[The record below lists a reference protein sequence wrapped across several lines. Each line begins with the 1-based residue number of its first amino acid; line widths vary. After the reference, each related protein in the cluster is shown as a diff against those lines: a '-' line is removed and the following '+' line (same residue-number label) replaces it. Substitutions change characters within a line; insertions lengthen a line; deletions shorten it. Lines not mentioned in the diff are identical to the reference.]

1 MPRIAHISDT
11 HIPTIKRHDEYRQVF
26 DQIYNKLREEK
37 VDYIVHTGDLFHTK
51 LQLTP
56 ESVTLAVEFL
66 KNLGSIAP
74 VYLIAGNHDTN
85 LRNNKRLDS
94 ISPIVEAI
102 SDLRIVYL
110 RNSGP
115 IYLNDIV
122 FNVLSIFDRDNW
134 VSFKD
139 TTPSPLPVIALFHGS
154 IKGVL
159 TDTGYVIEH
168 GDSDV
173 SIFEGHDY
181 ALLGDI
187 HLTNQKV
194 DDEGRIRY
202 AGSTVQQNFGE
213 TDDKGFLIW
222 DIKDKN
228 NFEVQAV
235 TIKCPKPF
243 TTLHLWNDGSIQE
256 NTVPPKGA
264 RIRLVSEFN
273 LSVDKVKN
281 AIDVAK
287 TRFKPESVT
296 FVSKATSSRE
306 ELKDVSN
313 LSRTLNL
320 RDLGVQEGLIKD
332 FLAPYNPD
340 EELLQR
346 VYEMNEKYNLQ
357 VEQGEEVGRNIS
369 WKLKSLEWDN
379 LFNYGKGNRIDF
391 TKLNGVVGLLGPN
404 GKGKT
409 SVLDSLL
416 YTTFNTTS
424 KNNRKNLNIINQNL
438 DSCRSKVVFEID
450 NNEYTIERKSEKYT
464 KKSKGVEITEA
475 KTDVEFSGMEESTLT
490 GLDRSDTDKVIRRY
504 LGTVDDFL
512 MTSMASQLDSL
523 SFINEGSTNRKTIL
537 AKFLDLDIFEAKF
550 KLAKGD
556 AAEIKAV
563 LKKLEGTE
571 FDSEIQKTG
580 DVIRDSEKGIK
591 EQKELS
597 EIAQTALNLLREQLF
612 AVQADIKNFKKVESS
627 TEAYLSM
634 VNHQQTAD
642 SLSRKTLEIDKKL
655 YEISGQREVLKGD
668 LLENINDILE
678 DNLSLREKNDN
689 LGKLA
694 AEHKLLSQAFG
705 TLQKSAG
712 LLSEVP
718 CGDQFPSCRFIKDAF
733 QARDSLQE
741 KQESLTQLNTRAS
754 DLQKEINSTPD
765 YDALIRKHNAAES
778 MLNKLALLEKDLQIE
793 REKLLAKQNTA
804 QEMVEVCREK
814 YEERRK
820 LESEA
825 ISIEEK
831 LQSEKNLKNEI
842 HAAEL
847 NINSIQQKIT
857 NFYKDNGYQISR
869 LETLE
874 EQKQELADKRKEF
887 AAYDLYLKAMHP
899 NGISYEV
906 IKQKLP
912 VINNEINKILAN
924 VVDFQVFLVNEDDK
938 LDLMIKHPKYDP
950 RPLEMGSGSEKSLAS
965 IAIRLAFLNVTS
977 LPKSNI
983 FFLDEPGT
991 SLDADNLG
999 GFIRILDLIKGYFD
1013 VVLLISHL
1021 DILKDAVDG
1030 QINIDNRDGF
1040 AHVAA

>member
-1 MPRIAHISDT
+1 MPKIAHLSDT

-26 DQIYNKLREEK
+26 LQIYQKLQEEK
-37 VDYIVHTGDLFHTK
+37 PDYIVHTGDLFHTK

-74 VYLIAGNHDTN
+74 TYIIAGNHDTN

-94 ISPIVEAI
+94 ISPIVDAI
-102 SDLRIVYL
+102 NDPRIVYL

-115 IYLNDIV
+115 LELKDVV
-122 FNVLSIFDRDNW
+122 FNVLSIFDRENW
-134 VSFKD
+134 VSFKNISQTD
-139 TTPSPLPVIALFHGS
+139 KPIVALFHGS

-202 AGSTVQQNFGE
+202 AGSTIQQNFGE
-213 TDDKGFLIW
+213 TDDKGFLVW
-222 DIKDKN
+222 DLKDKN
-228 NFEVQAV
+228 NFDVRPI

-243 TTLHLWNDGSIQE
+243 VTLNLWNDGSIQD
-256 NTVPPKGA
+256 NYIPPKSS

-281 AIDVAK
+281 AIDAAK
-287 TRFKPESVT
+287 SRFKPESVT
-296 FVSKATSSRE
+296 FISKAISSKE
-306 ELKDVSN
+306 DLKDVAN
-313 LSRTLNL
+313 LSKTLNL
-320 RDLGVQEGLIKD
+320 RDLSIQEGLIKD
-332 FLAPYNPD
+332 YLKTYNPD
-340 EELLQR
+340 GELLETI
-346 VYEMNEKYNLQ
+346 YGLNEKFNTQ
-357 VEQGEEVGRNIS
+357 VEQGEEIGRNIT
-369 WKLKSLEWDN
+369 WKLKNIEWDN
-379 LFNYGKGNRIDF
+379 LFNYGNGNRIDF
-391 TKLNGVVGLLGPN
+391 SKLNGVVGLLGPN

-416 YTTFNTTS
+416 YAMFNTTS
-424 KNNRKNLNIINQNL
+424 KNNRKNLNVINQNL
-438 DSCRSKVVFEID
+438 DSCRAKVIFDID
-450 NNEYTIERKSEKYT
+450 GNEYTIERKSEKYS
-464 KKSKGVEITEA
+464 KKTKGVEITEA
-475 KTDVEFSGMEESTLT
+475 KTDVEFSGVAEDLLT
-490 GLDRSDTDKVIRRY
+490 GLDRNDTDKVIRRY

-523 SFINEGSTNRKTIL
+523 SFINEGSTNRKAIL

-550 KLAKGD
+550 KLAKSD
-556 AAEIKAV
+556 AAEIKTI
-563 LKKLEGTE
+563 LKKLEGTD
-571 FDSEIQKTG
+571 FDSEITKTKEE
-580 DVIRDSEKGIK
+580 IKRSERDIEG
-591 EQKELS
+591 QKESLQ
-597 EIAQTALNLLREQLF
+597 IGQIALNGLREQLF
-612 AVQADIKNFKKVESS
+612 EVSSYIKNNKNNTRATELYISLISNQNVLDSIVKKV
-627 TEAYLSM
+627 T
-634 VNHQQTAD
+634 
-642 SLSRKTLEIDKKL
+642 EIDKKL
-655 YEISGQREVLKGD
+655 FQINEQKEKLKIDLREDIEII
-668 LLENINDILE
+668 LLE
-678 DNLSLREKNDN
+678 EKDFIDKTSQ
-689 LGKLA
+689 LDKLI
-694 AEHKLLSQAFG
+694 AEHKLLTQAFNS
-705 TLQKSAG
+705 LEKSTK
-712 LLSEVP
+712 LLNEVP
-718 CGDQFPSCRFIKDAF
+718 CGDSFPSCKFIKNAF
-733 QARDSLQE
+733 EAKEELPIRQE
-741 KQESLTQLNTRAS
+741 TLTQLIISVADS
-754 DLQKEINSTPD
+754 KKELDGKPD
-765 YDALIRKHNAAES
+765 YTEIIRKHNLAHAMS
-778 MLNKLALLEKDLQIE
+778 NKLVVLEKDLLIE
-793 REKLLAKQNTA
+793 REKMVAKQKY
-804 QEMVEVCREK
+804 QEEVIDSMRERYQELSK
-814 YEERRK
+814 Q
-820 LESEA
+820 EA
-825 ISIEEK
+825 TTPSIEDKYNLEK
-831 LQSEKNLKNEI
+831 KLKSDVI
-842 HAAEL
+842 TAEM
-847 NINSIQQKIT
+847 NVNNIQQKIT
-857 NFYKDNGYQISR
+857 TLYKDNGYYISR

-912 VINNEINKILAN
+912 IINAEINKILAN

-938 LDLMIKHPKYDP
+938 LDLMIKHPKYDA

-977 LPKSNI
+977 LPKGNI

-1021 DILKDAVDG
+1021 DILKDAVDS
-1030 QINIDNRDGF
+1030 QINIDNKNGY
-1040 AHVAA
+1040 AQIIQ

>member
-1 MPRIAHISDT
+1 MLRIAHISDT

-26 DQIYNKLREEK
+26 EQIYNKLREEK
-37 VDYIVHTGDLFHTK
+37 PSYIVHTGDLFHTK

-74 VYLIAGNHDTN
+74 TFIIAGNHDTN

-94 ISPIVEAI
+94 ISPIVDAI
-102 SDLRIVYL
+102 GDSNITYFRG
-110 RNSGP
+110 SGTH
-115 IYLNDIV
+115 YYKDVV
-122 FNVLSIFDRDNW
+122 FNVLSIFDRENW
-134 VSFKD
+134 VSFAD
-139 TTPSPLPVIALFHGS
+139 AQPTSRPVIALFHGS
-154 IKGVL
+154 IKGVI

-173 SIFEGHDY
+173 EIFRGHDY

-222 DIKDKN
+222 DIEDKN
-228 NFEVQAV
+228 NFSVRSI

-243 TTLHLWNDGSIQE
+243 VTLHLWNDGSIQD
-256 NTVPPKGA
+256 TYTPPKGA
-264 RIRLVSEFN
+264 RIRLISEFN

-296 FVSKATSSRE
+296 FVSKA
-306 ELKDVSN
+306 VSTKENLQEVGN
-313 LSRTLNL
+313 LSKTLNL
-320 RDLGVQEGLIKD
+320 RDLSVQEGLIKE
-332 FLAPYNPD
+332 FLKDYNPD
-340 EELLQR
+340 GELLER
-346 VYEMNEKYNLQ
+346 IYEMNEKYNSQ
-357 VEQGEEVGRNIS
+357 VEQGEEIGRNIN
-369 WKLKSLEWDN
+369 WKLKSIEWDN
-379 LFNYGKGNRIDF
+379 LFNYSSGNKIDF
-391 TKLNGVVGLLGPN
+391 TKLHGVVGLLGPN

-424 KNNRKNLNIINQNL
+424 KNNRKNLNLINQNL
-438 DSCRSKVVFEID
+438 DSCRAKVQFEISG
-450 NNEYTIERKSEKYT
+450 NEYTIERRSEKYT
-464 KKSKGVEITEA
+464 KKTKGVEITEA
-475 KTDVEFSGMEESTLT
+475 KTDVEFSGIEESTLT

-523 SFINEGSTNRKTIL
+523 SFINEGSTNRKAIL

-550 KLAKGD
+550 KLAKSD
-556 AAEIKAV
+556 AAEVKAV
-563 LKKLEGTE
+563 LKKLDGTD
-571 FDSEIQKTG
+571 FDSEIIKTKEQ
-580 DVIRDSEKGIK
+580 IKSSEQQIN

-597 EIAQTALNLLREQLF
+597 VIAQNALNTLREQLF
-612 AVQADIKNFKKVESS
+612 EVSSFIKNNKKPGSS
-627 TEAYLSM
+627 AEIYITM
-634 VNHQQTAD
+634 TQHQQAAD
-642 SLSRKTLEIDKKL
+642 ASAKKILEIDKKI
-655 YEISGQREVLKGD
+655 YEINGQKIELSKDLRPDIEQLLALKEEYAEKG
-668 LLENINDILE
+668 
-678 DNLSLREKNDN
+678 DNLS
-689 LGKLA
+689 KLV
-694 AEHKLLSQAFG
+694 AEHKLLSQAFAS
-705 TLQKSAG
+705 LEKSSN
-712 LLSEVP
+712 LLGEVP
-718 CGDQFPSCRFIKDAF
+718 CGDEYPQCKFIKDAF
-733 QARDSLQE
+733 EAKKNIPQQQE
-741 KQESLTQLNTRAS
+741 KLVQLTVAVS
-754 DLQKEINSTPD
+754 DLQKDLNNSTD
-765 YDALIRKHNAAES
+765 FSEAIRKHNLAAAL
-778 MLNKLALLEKDLQIE
+778 LNKLEMLQKDLLIE
-793 REKLLAKQNTA
+793 REKLASKQKSA
-804 QEMVEVCREK
+804 QELVESCREK
-814 YEERRK
+814 YEEYRK
-820 LESEA
+820 QEQTGV
-825 ISIEEK
+825 SIEEK
-831 LQSEKNLKNEI
+831 VELEKRLKGDI
-842 HAAEL
+842 HTAEL
-847 NINSIQQKIT
+847 NVSAIQQKIS
-857 NFYKDNGYQISR
+857 NLYKDNGYYVSQ

-912 VINNEINKILAN
+912 VINAEINKVLAN
-924 VVDFQVFLVNEDDK
+924 IVDFQVFLVNDDDK

-977 LPKSNI
+977 LPKGNV

-1021 DILKDAVDG
+1021 DILKDAVDS
-1030 QINIDNRDGF
+1030 QINIDSKDGF
-1040 AHVAA
+1040 AHITA

>member
-74 VYLIAGNHDTN
+74 TFIIAGNHDTN

-94 ISPIVEAI
+94 ISPIVDAI
-102 SDLRIVYL
+102 GDSNITYFRG
-110 RNSGP
+110 SGTH
-115 IYLNDIV
+115 YYKDVV
-122 FNVLSIFDRDNW
+122 FNILSIFDRENW
-134 VSFKD
+134 VSFAD
-139 TTPSPLPVIALFHGS
+139 AEPISRPIIALFHGS

-173 SIFEGHDY
+173 EIFRGHDY
-181 ALLGDI
+181 GLLGDI

-202 AGSTVQQNFGE
+202 AGSTIQQNFGE

-222 DIKDKN
+222 DIENKDSFN
-228 NFEVQAV
+228 VRPV

-243 TTLHLWNDGSIQE
+243 MTLHLWNDGSIQE
-256 NTVPPKGA
+256 TLVPPKGS

-281 AIDVAK
+281 AIDAAK
-287 TRFKPESVT
+287 SRFKPESVT
-296 FVSKATSSRE
+296 FVSKAVSTKE
-306 ELKDVSN
+306 DLKDVGN
-313 LSRTLNL
+313 LSKTLNL
-320 RDLGVQEGLIKD
+320 RDLSVQEGLIKD
-332 FLAPYNPD
+332 FLNNYNPAA
-340 EELLQR
+340 ELLER
-346 VYEMNEKYNLQ
+346 IYEMNEKYNMQ
-357 VEQGEEVGRNIS
+357 VEQGEEVGRNIN
-369 WKLKSLEWDN
+369 WKLKHLEWDN
-379 LFNYGKGNRIDF
+379 LFNYGAGNAIDF

-416 YTTFNTTS
+416 YTIFNTTS
-424 KNNRKNLNIINQNL
+424 KNNRKNLNLINQNL
-438 DSCRSKVVFEID
+438 DSCRAKVVFDIGS
-450 NNEYTIERKSEKYT
+450 NEYTIDRKSEKYT
-464 KKSKGVEITEA
+464 KKTKGVEVTEA
-475 KTDVEFSGMEESTLT
+475 KTDVEFSGIEESVLT

-550 KLAKGD
+550 KLAKSD
-556 AAEIKAV
+556 AAEIKTI
-563 LKKLEGTE
+563 LKKLEGTD
-571 FDSEIQKTG
+571 FDSEIAKTKEE
-580 DVIRDSEKGIK
+580 IKRSEEEIK
-591 EQKELS
+591 TQKELAIIS
-597 EIAQTALNLLREQLF
+597 QNALNVLREQLF
-612 AVQADIKNFKKVESS
+612 EVSSYVKNVKKAGSAA
-627 TEAYLSM
+627 EAYTAM
-634 VNHQQTAD
+634 MQHQNTVDNIVKKIA
-642 SLSRKTLEIDKKL
+642 EIDKKIH
-655 YEISGQREVLKGD
+655 EIGQQKGTLSADIRSDIEELLKQS
-668 LLENINDILE
+668 
-678 DNLSLREKNDN
+678 DNYSEMSSELT
-689 LGKLA
+689 KLT
-694 AEHKLLSQAFG
+694 AEHKLLSQAYK

-712 LLSEVP
+712 LLAEVP
-718 CGDQFPSCRFIKDAF
+718 CGDSFPTCKFIKDAF
-733 QARDSLQE
+733 DAQKEMPAQQE
-741 KQESLTQLNTRAS
+741 TLTQLVVKVAGIQQELNGATNW
-754 DLQKEINSTPD
+754 DVI
-765 YDALIRKHNAAES
+765 IRKHNNAEV
-778 MLNKLALLEKDLQIE
+778 LINKLVLLEKDLML
-793 REKLLAKQNTA
+793 EK
-804 QEMVEVCREK
+804 EK
-814 YEERRK
+814 YVSRQKIAEDAVITARQAWEERRQT
-820 LESEA
+820 EA
-825 ISIEEK
+825 QTDNIEEK
-831 LQSEKNLKNEI
+831 LELEKKLKGDI
-842 HAAEL
+842 HTAEM
-847 NINSIQQKIT
+847 NVAGVQQKVS
-857 NFYKDNGYQISR
+857 NLYKDNGYFVSR

-912 VINNEINKILAN
+912 IINAEINKVLAN
-924 VVDFQVFLVNEDDK
+924 VVDFQVFLVNDDDK

-977 LPKSNI
+977 LPTGNI

-1021 DILKDAVDG
+1021 DILKDAVDS
-1030 QINIDNRDGF
+1030 QINIDNKDGF
-1040 AHVAA
+1040 ALVKA